1 MYRVLCDGKVL
12 HDVRDE
18 DYMLMEPKISLE
30 LNKTGNFDFSILPRH
45 PNADVINKLKSKI
58 EVYEDSELLFSG
70 RSLTDEIDFQRTG
83 QVSCEGELAFLLD
96 SVQRAHTYGSESS
109 EVHKADNNID
119 IFKALIAEHNSQ
131 MGAEKQFT
139 IGTIDIDS
147 VPITKLSTN
156 YETTWDF
163 INTNFIGKYPGY
175 LRVRHENGIRYLDY
189 VKQYGKVSN
198 QVIRFGENLLDLKK
212 YTKAENIKTAIIPV
226 GGNGVTNIASANGG
240 KDYIYNQEAVD
251 LYGWIYEKVD
261 FPDAVDPKDLLAKGQ
276 EYLKTC
282 VNLAIT
288 IELTAVDLHMID
300 VDINAIRL
308 GDLVPCVSQQHGLL
322 STMGDVSTYYLVSKY
337 EIDLENPAN
346 NKIVLG
352 RTISSLTD
360 KVAGT
365 SNLTNIVQ
373 GMAGSVNT
381 AVNTANNAANTVEQ
395 IRVEMDAVT
404 NKLWPVGSIY
414 ISVNNANPASFFG
427 GSWVPF
433 ATGKT
438 IVGVDTG
445 QGEFN
450 AVEKSGGHKE
460 LQSHAHGMNN
470 HVHSLNNHT
479 HTVPN
484 HVHTMQGAGNHY
496 HYLGINKDA
505 VQKGTSYNKPNNFE
519 SGSTSYKSNTTGNH
533 THTMNSSGTCT
544 TGGNS
549 GNTGGNS
556 GNTTSA
562 GGGNAGNLQP
572 YITVY
577 MWKRTG

>member
-30 LNKTGNFDFSILPRH
+30 LNKTGNFDFSIFPRH

-381 AVNTANNAANTVEQ
+381 AVNTANNAANTAQQVK
-395 IRVEMDAVT
+395 VEMDAIT
-404 NKLWPVGSIY
+404 NKIWPVNSIY
-414 ISVNNANPASFFG
+414 INTVNVNPSTFLG
-427 GSWVPF
+427 GVWVPF

-445 QGEFN
+445 QTEFN
-450 AVEKSGGHKE
+450 TPEKSGGHKE
-460 LQSHAHGMNN
+460 LQSHAHGLNGHN
-470 HVHSLNNHT
+470 HSVNITSGGQSASHNH
-479 HTVPN
+479 
-484 HVHTMQGAGNHY
+484 
-496 HYLGINKDA
+496 
-505 VQKGTSYNKPNNFE
+505 
-519 SGSTSYKSNTTGNH
+519 TTGN
-533 THTMNSSGTCT
+533 SSYKYWPVATGIPEADSGDV
-544 TGGNS
+544 GGNTYKYPRIPS
-549 GNTGGNS
+549 GATWGKITNTGNQSSDHSHYVSGSTGGNS
-556 GNTTSA
+556 GNTTST

-577 MWKRTG
+577 MWKRIG

>member
-1 MYRVLCDGKVL
+1 M
-12 HDVRDE
+12 
-18 DYMLMEPKISLE
+18 
-30 LNKTGNFDFSILPRH
+30 
-45 PNADVINKLKSKI
+45 
-58 EVYEDSELLFSG
+58 
-70 RSLTDEIDFQRTG
+70 
-83 QVSCEGELAFLLD
+83 
-96 SVQRAHTYGSESS
+96 
-109 EVHKADNNID
+109 
-119 IFKALIAEHNSQ
+119 
-131 MGAEKQFT
+131 
-139 IGTIDIDS
+139 
-147 VPITKLSTN
+147 
-156 YETTWDF
+156 
-163 INTNFIGKYPGY
+163 
-175 LRVRHENGIRYLDY
+175 
-189 VKQYGKVSN
+189 
-198 QVIRFGENLLDLKK
+198 
-212 YTKAENIKTAIIPV
+212 
-226 GGNGVTNIASANGG
+226 
-240 KDYIYNQEAVD
+240 
-251 LYGWIYEKVD
+251 D

-308 GDLVPCVSQQHGLL
+308 GDMVPCVSQQHGLL

-381 AVNTANNAANTVEQ
+381 AVNTANNAANTAEQ
-395 IRVEMDAVT
+395 VKVEMDAVT
-404 NKLWPVGSIY
+404 NKLWPVDSIY
-414 ISVNNANPASFFG
+414 ISVKNVNPGTFFG
-427 GSWVPF
+427 GSWVSF

-556 GNTTSA
+556 GNTTST
-562 GGGNAGNLQP
+562 GGGDSGNLQP

-577 MWKRTG
+577 MWKRTN

>member
-12 HDVRDE
+12 HDIRDE
-18 DYMLMEPKISLE
+18 EYMLLEPKVSLE

-70 RSLTDEIDFQRTG
+70 RSLTNEIDFQQTG
-83 QVSCEGELAFLLD
+83 QISCEGELAFLLD
-96 SVQRAHTYGSESS
+96 SVQRAHTYGWDSG
-109 EVHKADNNID
+109 EVNKIETNVD
-119 IFKALIAEHNSQ
+119 IFRALIAEHNSQ
-131 MGAEKQFT
+131 AGPDKQFT
-139 IGTIDIDS
+139 VGTIDIDS
-147 VPITKLSTN
+147 ERIKKLATN

-163 INTNFIGKYPGY
+163 INTNFLGKYAGY
-175 LRVRHENGIRYLDY
+175 LRVRHENGVRYLDY
-189 VKQYGKVSN
+189 VKQYGKVNN

-212 YTKAENIKTAIIPV
+212 YTKAENIKTAIIPL
-226 GGNGVTNIASANGG
+226 GANGQTKITNINGG
-240 KDYIYNQEAVD
+240 KDYVYNQEAVD
-251 LYGWIYEKVD
+251 LYGWIFEKVD
-261 FPDAVDPKDLLAKGQ
+261 FPDVVDAQTLLAKAQ

-381 AVNTANNAANTVEQ
+381 AVNTANNAANTAQQVK
-395 IRVEMDAVT
+395 VEMDAVT
-404 NKLWPVGSIY
+404 NKLWPVDSIY
-414 ISVNNANPASFFG
+414 ISVKNVNPGTFFG
-427 GSWVPF
+427 GSWVSF

-562 GGGNAGNLQP
+562 GGGDSGNLQP

-577 MWKRTG
+577 MWKRTN